1 MRSEVR
7 RRLEQVAA
15 KNGRSV
21 SYEAEMRVEAALR
34 DEDGFE
40 AALRRLYGPL
50 NADWLLNVFG
60 PLLHEASGIARGR
73 ARANEHWVD
82 DLGTRR
88 AVAERLR
95 SLAAAIEGSGEPEN
109 PNPIVQELLL
119 RNALNRSM
127 ATPAWAAEREQHQ
140 GDRAKLLIEWARE
153 QQQRAAADPHKV
165 LTTHTIIQID

>member
-1 MRSEVR
+1 MGATIVR
-7 RRLEQVAA
+7 
-15 KNGRSV
+15 G
-21 SYEAEMRVEAALR
+21 
-34 DEDGFE
+34 
-40 AALRRLYGPL
+40 
-50 NADWLLNVFG
+50 
-60 PLLHEASGIARGR
+60 
-73 ARANEHWVD
+73 
-82 DLGTRR
+82 LGTRC

-119 RNALNRSM
+119 RNALNRLM
-127 ATPAWAAEREQHQ
+127 ATPAWTAEREQRQ